1 MQNYNT
7 DSLNTLPQNKDEADH
22 LSPLE
27 KKTAPIEL
35 TIDES
40 FVVNVGS
47 NQSQIAFKQAC
58 VGKVLKLSRNLKVPT
73 QDRSALL
80 RLA

>member
-1 MQNYNT
+1 MEHNSIELNTIPKGKNYMQNYNT

-35 TIDES
+35 TIDEKLRRKRWLES
-40 FVVNVGS
+40 IS
-47 NQSQIAFKQAC
+47 DC
-58 VGKVLKLSRNLKVPT
+58 V
-73 QDRSALL
+73 
-80 RLA
+80 